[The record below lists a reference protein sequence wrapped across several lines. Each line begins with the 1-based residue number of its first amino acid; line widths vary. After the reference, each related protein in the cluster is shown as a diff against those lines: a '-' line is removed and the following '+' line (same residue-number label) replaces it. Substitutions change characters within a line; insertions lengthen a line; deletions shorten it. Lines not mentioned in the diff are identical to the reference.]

1 VKRHL
6 TLLRRLS
13 REPDEIKRRVWAA
26 LSPADV
32 RAFAWAWDAAA
43 GKNQQEP
50 SGDWRVWL
58 LLAGR
63 GFGKTRS
70 GSEWILEQA
79 RRNPGA
85 RIALVGATLEEVA
98 RVMVE
103 GESGLLGCNPPG
115 EKLKW
120 SSSRSELRFESGAV
134 AHAFSGADGERLRG
148 PQHHFAW
155 ADELGKWRDPD
166 NSWDN
171 LMMGMRLGAR
181 PRVLVTTTPG
191 NTGLLK
197 RIKTLPGVEV
207 RGGRTRE
214 NVDLPPAFLEAIEA
228 VYAGTRLGRQELD
241 GELLEEADGALGTRD
256 LLESRRLMPGPLGCI
271 RVVVG
276 VDPPATAEGD
286 ACGILVCGL
295 TREGRGVVL
304 ADASCRGE
312 RPDGWA
318 RKVVAAA
325 DSWGAER
332 VVAEANNGGD
342 MVLSVLRGA
351 APMLAVKKVHATR
364 GKAAR
369 AEPVAALFESGRCWL
384 AGFFPE
390 LEDELT
396 GFTPGGYT
404 GRGSSDRADAMVW
417 ALSELMLGGG
427 GTPMVRGL

>member
-1 VKRHL
+1 
-6 TLLRRLS
+6 
-13 REPDEIKRRVWAA
+13 
-26 LSPADV
+26 
-32 RAFAWAWDAAA
+32 
-43 GKNQQEP
+43 
-50 SGDWRVWL
+50 
-58 LLAGR
+58 
-63 GFGKTRS
+63 
-70 GSEWILEQA
+70 
-79 RRNPGA
+79 
-85 RIALVGATLEEVA
+85 
-98 RVMVE
+98 
-103 GESGLLGCNPPG
+103 
-115 EKLKW
+115 
-120 SSSRSELRFESGAV
+120 
-134 AHAFSGADGERLRG
+134 
-148 PQHHFAW
+148 
-155 ADELGKWRDPD
+155 
-166 NSWDN
+166 
-171 LMMGMRLGAR
+171 MMGMRLGAR

-214 NVDLPPAFLEAIEA
+214 NVDLPPAFIEAIEA

-241 GELLEEADGALGTRD
+241 GELLEEADGALWTRD

-369 AEPVAALFESGRCWL
+369 AEPVAALCESGRCWL

-404 GRGSSDRADAMVW
+404 GRGSPDRADAMVW